1 MRSGYSYLIALSFLT
16 LFVAAN
22 NKACSQPP
30 LFSYETY
37 KNAGGDSLQYRF
49 LFPDNDPTRKY
60 PLIIFLHGSGE
71 RGNDNNA
78 QLKWGV
84 MNFASDENM
93 KKYPAFVIAPQCPT
107 NLQWANAIRG
117 KNGEIIMQSSPS
129 KPMQLLMELINQIKT
144 KFSIDTNRIY
154 ITGLSMGGYGT
165 FDALERYPHFFAA
178 AVPVCGSGDI
188 TKAASIAHIP
198 LWMFGG
204 ADDPSVNP
212 NLLYDMVNALVK
224 LGVHPGFTEYPNV
237 GHFSWIAAYNDPM
250 MMTWL
255 FSQHK

>member
-1 MRSGYSYLIALSFLT
+1 MRKNYQKLITISFLALSLSISKN
-16 LFVAAN
+16 LF
-22 NKACSQPP
+22 SQPP

-37 KNAGGDSLQYRF
+37 KNAGGDSLLYRF

-60 PLIIFLHGSGE
+60 PLVIFLHGSGE

-93 KKYPAFVIAPQCPT
+93 KKYPAFVIAPQCPQNIGWSNT
-107 NLQWANAIRG
+107 TRG
-117 KNGEIIMQSSPS
+117 KNGEIVLQNTPS
-129 KPMQLLMELINQIKT
+129 KPMQLLIELINDVIK
-144 KFSIDTNRIY
+144 KFHVDTNRIY

-188 TKAASIAHIP
+188 LKAASIAHIP
-198 LWMFGG
+198 IWMFGG
-204 ADDPSVNP
+204 ANDPSVNP
-212 NLLYDMVNALVK
+212 NLLYDMVNALLK
-224 LGVHPGFTEYPNV
+224 AGARPGFTEYPNV

-250 MMTWL
+250 MMEWL